1 MGCGGGST
9 KATVTTPTAAATT
22 ATPSTATTAANP
34 STSSAPFS
42 GPDGVPVYQPSTV
55 IERLPGQ
62 LKIISA
68 DSVTRVGAYYAS
80 TLTGGGWVI
89 VSKTVTPHGASF
101 TVHANEQVVTV
112 GVYPTTNG
120 SGVLISR
127 DGLYSL
133 HGIPIY
139 QPSVVLS
146 QAAGS
151 LRLISGESVTQ
162 VGAYYAATFS
172 GGGWVVVSKTV
183 TPHSARFTVRKNG
196 QGATVA
202 VFPHGAGS
210 AVLIAR
216 YTLQ

>member
-1 MGCGGGST
+1 M
-9 KATVTTPTAAATT
+9 
-22 ATPSTATTAANP
+22 
-34 STSSAPFS
+34 
-42 GPDGVPVYQPSTV
+42 
-55 IERLPGQ
+55 PGQ
-62 LKIISA
+62 LRIISA
-68 DSVTRVGAYYAS
+68 DSVTKVGAYYAS
-80 TLTGGGWVI
+80 TFGGGGWVV
-89 VSKTVTPHGASF
+89 VSKTVTPFGASF
-101 TVHANEQVVTV
+101 TVYANEQIVTV
-112 GVYPTTNG
+112 GVVPRTNG
-120 SGVLISR
+120 SGVLISW

-151 LRLISGESVTQ
+151 LRFISGDSVTQ
-162 VGAYYAATFS
+162 VGAYYASTF

-202 VFPHGAGS
+202 VFPYGAGS
-210 AVLIAR
+210 TVLIAR